1 MEPTVYVDAARV
13 LAALPVFAYASYLD
27 TRERRVP
34 HRTWYPLVAVGAVAL
49 VADVLL
55 RDAGTVVLYAA
66 ASLALGAGFG
76 YGFYYLGTFG
86 GADRYAL
93 VALGFLF
100 PLYPSFPTP
109 FGALPAV
116 VPDAPLFVLS
126 VLGNTVLVGIAYPA
140 KLLVENAARRDT
152 ANPVLMLL
160 ARRVPVDELHEEFGR
175 VLGADDDVSLRR
187 SGVLGADDED
197 DGITDIDFVRD
208 YVDWRGFD
216 SLRDVRDADDLRLPA
231 FVDETPWES
240 GDLGRDADAL
250 GELAEHD
257 AVWISPG
264 IPFIVPILVGLLVA
278 LTAGDVPFLLIRA
291 AFVL

>member
-1 MEPTVYVDAARV
+1 MEPVYVDAVRA

-27 TRERRVP
+27 IRERRVP
-34 HRTWYPLVAVGAVAL
+34 HRTWYPLVAVGALAL
-49 VADVLL
+49 VADLVL
-55 RDAGTVVLYAA
+55 RDAGTVVLFAA

-93 VALGFLF
+93 VVLGFLF

-116 VPDAPLFVLS
+116 VPEAPIFVLS

-140 KLLVENAARRDT
+140 MLLVENAARRHT
-152 ANPVLMLL
+152 TNPALMLL
-160 ARRVPVDELHEEFGR
+160 ARRVPTDELHDEFGR
-175 VLGADDDVSLRR
+175 VIGNDDDVSLRR
-187 SGVLGADDED
+187 SGVLGADG
-197 DGITDIDFVRD
+197 DGITNVEFVRD

-216 SLRDVRDADDLRLPA
+216 SVRDVRDADDLRLDA
-231 FVDETPWES
+231 FVDETPWGS
-240 GDLGRDADAL
+240 DDLERDADDL
-250 GELAEHD
+250 RELASHD

-264 IPFIVPILVGLLVA
+264 IPFVVPMFVGLVVA
-278 LTAGDVPFLLIRA
+278 LTAGDVLFAITRA
-291 AFVL
+291 VFGL